1 MELYLNFC
9 EKDWFIY
16 MQQIDLYCDESR
28 QDLLVNKAAITPNNR
43 YVSIGGLL
51 VPRVKRTLLKE
62 RINDLKQQHGIVK
75 EFKWGNVSGNKIDFY
90 KALVDLFFE
99 KEFKD
104 VCFRCVIIDA
114 LEIDNEKYNDDDHEL
129 GYYKFYYQLI
139 HNWVNSRD
147 TYYVFTD
154 YKTNKE
160 KDRLQELR
168 RILNRQ
174 YIKDNIEIIQAI
186 NSAESVILQFQNI
199 LMGTVSYKYNYGD
212 NGASIA
218 KSELVAYVEKK
229 LGRKIGATY
238 LSEYKFNIFKINL
251 GGGNR

>member
-1 MELYLNFC
+1 M
-9 EKDWFIY
+9 
-16 MQQIDLYCDESR
+16 QIDLYCDESR
-28 QDLLVNKAAITPNNR
+28 QDLLVNKEAITSNNR

-51 VPRVKRTLLKE
+51 VPREKRALLKQ
-62 RINDLKQQHGIVK
+62 RINELKKEYRIVK
-75 EFKWGNVSGNKIDFY
+75 EFKWGNVSDNKIEFY
-90 KALVDLFFE
+90 KALVDLFFDSD
-99 KEFKD
+99 FRD
-104 VCFRCVIIDA
+104 ICFRCVVIDA
-114 LEIDNEKYNDDDHEL
+114 LEIDNEKYNDDDQEL

-174 YIKDNIEIIQAI
+174 YFQDNIEIIQAI

-199 LMGTVSYKYNYGD
+199 LMGTVSHRYNYGD
-212 NGASIA
+212 SGTSVA
-218 KSELVAYVEKK
+218 KSQLVSYVEEK

-238 LSEYKFNIFKINL
+238 PSEYKFNIFRINL
-251 GGGNR
+251 SGGNR

>member
-1 MELYLNFC
+1 M
-9 EKDWFIY
+9 
-16 MQQIDLYCDESR
+16 QIDLYCDESR
-28 QDLLVNKAAITPNNR
+28 QDLLVNKEAITSNNR

-51 VPRVKRTLLKE
+51 VPREKRALLKQ
-62 RINDLKQQHGIVK
+62 RINELKKEYRIVK
-75 EFKWGNVSGNKIDFY
+75 EFKWGNVSDNKIEFY
-90 KALVDLFFE
+90 KALVDLFFDSD
-99 KEFKD
+99 FRD
-104 VCFRCVIIDA
+104 ICFRCVVIDA
-114 LEIDNEKYNDDDHEL
+114 LEIDNEKYNDDDQEL

-174 YIKDNIEIIQAI
+174 YFQDNIEIIQAI

-199 LMGTVSYKYNYGD
+199 LMGTVSYRYNYGD
-212 NGASIA
+212 SGTSVA
-218 KSELVAYVEKK
+218 KSQLVSYVEEK

-238 LSEYKFNIFKINL
+238 PSEYKFNIFRINL
-251 GGGNR
+251 SGGNR

>member
-1 MELYLNFC
+1 M
-9 EKDWFIY
+9 
-16 MQQIDLYCDESR
+16 QIDLYCDESR
-28 QDLLVNKAAITPNNR
+28 QDLLVNKGAITSNNR

-51 VPRVKRTLLKE
+51 VPREKRVLLKQ
-62 RINDLKQQHGIVK
+62 RINELKKQYGIVK
-75 EFKWGNVSGNKIDFY
+75 EFKWGNVSDNKIDFY
-90 KALVDLFFE
+90 KALVDLFFDTD
-99 KEFKD
+99 FHD
-104 VCFRCVIIDA
+104 ICFRCVIVDTW
-114 LEIDNEKYNDDDHEL
+114 EIDNEKYNDDDQEL

-139 HNWVNSRD
+139 HNWINPRD

-174 YIKDNIEIIQAI
+174 YNHNNIEIIQAI
-186 NSAESVILQFQNI
+186 DSAESVILQFQNI
-199 LMGTVSYKYNYGD
+199 LMGTVSYKYNYKDSGI
-212 NGASIA
+212 SVA
-218 KSELVAYVEKK
+218 KSQLVSYVEEK

-238 LSEYKFNIFKINL
+238 PSEHKFNIFKINL

>member
-1 MELYLNFC
+1 M
-9 EKDWFIY
+9 
-16 MQQIDLYCDESR
+16 QIDLYCDESR
-28 QDLLVNKAAITPNNR
+28 QDLLVNKAAITQDNR

-51 VPRVKRTLLKE
+51 VPREKRTLLKK
-62 RINDLKQQHGIVK
+62 RINELKQQYGIVK
-75 EFKWGNVSGNKIDFY
+75 EFKWGNVSDNKIDFY
-90 KALVDLFFE
+90 KALVDLFFGT
-99 KEFKD
+99 EFKN

-114 LEIDNEKYNDDDHEL
+114 MKIDNEKYNDDDQEL

-139 HNWVNSRD
+139 HNWVNSSD

-174 YIKDNIEIIQAI
+174 YVRDNIEIIQAI
-186 NSAESVILQFQNI
+186 DSAESVILQLQNI

-212 NGASIA
+212 NGSSTA
-218 KSELVAYVEKK
+218 KSELVAYVEQK

-238 LSEYKFNIFKINL
+238 SSEHKFNIFKINL